1 MSRSDV
7 AVIFS
12 AAMALAI
19 TASPA
24 FGQFGDG
31 LGAQGGTQNIDGFA
45 VVGKGTTAAKPN
57 RLEIDLEVSASS
69 ELSADAIVKY
79 RDAKKRLQDAFSTLK
94 MSHVAVEEKGLLVDE
109 KGQAFNPYYMD
120 MPPARKGKV
129 EVQLKRK
136 LVVSVSNIRNLDEEA
151 LIQLVAK
158 LLDVAQDA
166 GGKIGGGSDFNPYFY
181 SRFNQGG
188 KLVRFILDDFE
199 ALEEKAYGE
208 AIADARAKAARLAKL
223 SGVELGRVAGIRE
236 LLVPGDKA
244 HSMGM
249 AIYYYGGAEN
259 ANDEEVPRKRLESSR
274 FQEIP
279 VRVELQVRFDLARSP
294 KAEKRG
300 AE

>member
-1 MSRSDV
+1 MIRSDV

-19 TASPA
+19 SACPA
-24 FGQFGDG
+24 RGQFYEGP
-31 LGAQGGTQNIDGFA
+31 GAPGGTQANIDGFA
-45 VVGKGTTAAKPN
+45 VVGKGTAAAKPN
-57 RLEIDLEVSASS
+57 RLEIELEVSASS

-94 MSHVAVEEKGLLVDE
+94 MSNVAVEERGLLVDQ

-136 LVVSVSNIRNLDEEA
+136 LVVSVSNIRSLDEEA
-151 LIQLVAK
+151 LLQLVAK

-166 GGKIGGGSDFNPYFY
+166 GGKVGGGADFNPYYY
-181 SRFNQGG
+181 SRFNQMGG
-188 KLVRFILDDFE
+188 KLVRFVLDDFE
-199 ALEEKAYGE
+199 ALQEKAYGE

-236 LLVPGDKA
+236 VVVPGEKA
-244 HSMGM
+244 PAIGMGFYYM
-249 AIYYYGGAEN
+249 ASEYGN
-259 ANDEEVPRKRLESSR
+259 R
-274 FQEIP
+274 
-279 VRVELQVRFDLARSP
+279 
-294 KAEKRG
+294 
-300 AE
+300 